1 MAHGKETPRQKMIGM
16 MYLVL
21 TALLALNVAAEVL
34 NAFSLI
40 DNSLRKTTAN
50 TVVKNDKI
58 YTDFESA
65 MKENPGKTGPYKKL
79 ADEIKVHSNEIVAYI
94 DSLKFKIVR
103 TVEGPTGDP
112 NNIQK
117 KDDINVPGQIMITEK
132 ESGKNR
138 GTILKEK
145 MEAYKAFLIKEIT
158 TIPAKAKP
166 DGAIEG
172 INKMLNT
179 DDVTG
184 QEGNKVPWVAANFDQ
199 LPMAGVIALMSKMQA
214 DIRNAEADALAFLFS
229 EIDAGSFKFN
239 KLEAVVSS
247 PSNYVLMNQPY
258 KAEVFIA
265 ASDTTSKPV
274 IKLTGGGELPIEGSK
289 GIFTGSTGAP
299 GVKSWGGVIEVKS
312 PSTGEILSFP
322 FKSEYT
328 VGQAALV
335 VSPTKMNVFYI
346 GVDNPVDVS
355 VPGVPPN
362 QVNPFITGGGSI
374 SRSGNSWVVKVKG
387 PHGSKVNVGAN
398 AMLDGQNKNMGS
410 KEFRVKRVPDPI
422 PKVGGQR
429 GGKVDKAWLSAQ
441 TGVVADL
448 ENFDFDLRFPV
459 TSFNVSCVLK
469 GGFAEDARSNGAAF
483 TAQQLNLI
491 RQVQSGKKVYVED
504 VTVKG
509 PDGTIRN
516 IGSMTFTV
524 K

>member
-58 YTDFESA
+58 YTDFEAA
-65 MKENPGKTGPYKKL
+65 MKENPEKTGPYKKL
-79 ADEIKVHSNEIVAYI
+79 ADEIKVSSNIIVTYI

-103 TVEGPTGDP
+103 TVEGPKGDP
-112 NNIQK
+112 NKIVK

-132 ESGKNR
+132 ENGKNR

-145 MEAYKAFLIKEIT
+145 IEAYKSFLVKEVT
-158 TIPAKAKP
+158 TIKSKAKP
-166 DGAIEG
+166 DGVIDG
-172 INKMLNT
+172 INKMLVT
-179 DDVTG
+179 DDIIG

-214 DIRNAEADALAFLFS
+214 DIRNAEADALAFLYS

-258 KAEVFIA
+258 RAEVFIA
-265 ASDTTSKPV
+265 ASDTTAAPV
-274 IKLTGGGELPIEGSK
+274 IKITGGGNLPIEGSK
-289 GIFTGSTGAP
+289 GIFTGNTSSP
-299 GVKSWGGVIEVKS
+299 GIKPWGGVIEVKS
-312 PSTGEILSFP
+312 PSTGETLAFP

-362 QVNPFITGGGSI
+362 KVSPFISSGSI
-374 SRSGNSWVVKVKG
+374 SRAGNNWVVRVKEVG
-387 PHGSKVNVGAN
+387 KVNVGAT
-398 AMLDGQNKNMGS
+398 AELDGQRKNMGS
-410 KEFRVKRVPDPI
+410 KEFRVKKVPDPLA
-422 PKVGGQR
+422 KVGGMR
-429 GGKVDKAWLSAQ
+429 GGRVDKSWISAQ
-441 TGVVADL
+441 TGVKADL
-448 ENFDFDLRFPV
+448 ENFDFDLTFPIV
-459 TSFNVSCVLK
+459 GFNVSCVLK

-483 TAQQLNLI
+483 TAQQVNLI
-491 RQVQSGKKVYVED
+491 RQVQSGKKVYIED
-504 VTVKG
+504 IQAKA

-516 IGSMTFTV
+516 LGSITFTL